1 MLKAPLFQEKTN
13 MAVTQKN
20 RKIQVITS
28 LGEDALLFYRMHGR
42 EGLSEPFEYR
52 VELVSEDRAI
62 DPQKILGEPI
72 AIRLQLETGNWRYFH
87 GYVSRF
93 GQGSDLNGLA
103 CYHAIVQP
111 WLWFLTRTSN
121 CRIFQNQSVPEI
133 IKQVFQDHGFSD
145 FKVKLSGSYATREYC
160 VQYRETDFS
169 FVSRLMEDE
178 GIYYYFSHEKD
189 KHHLVL
195 ADSGNAHDPF
205 PGYDN
210 IPYHADTGST
220 DRTRKD
226 HIHAWSFTHEV
237 QPGAYELTDYDFK
250 KPKADL
256 RVKAILMES
265 HARAAYERFD
275 YPGRYTE
282 TGVGDNFVRQR
293 LEEQHAGFERGEG
306 QGNARGLAVGCR
318 FKLKEFPRQDQNRDY
333 LVVAAQY
340 QLQLDEY
347 GSSRAAAGED
357 NLFDCSF
364 AVQDHKRPYRA
375 PRSTHKPFVHGAQT
389 AFVVGPAGEEIYT
402 DQYGR
407 VKVQFHWDRYGKA
420 DENSSCWVRVSQ
432 PWAGKNWGMIA
443 LPRIGQEVL
452 VDFLEGDP
460 DQPIIS
466 GRVYNDGSMPPYKL
480 PDNAHISTIKTN
492 STKGGDGFNEL
503 RFDDKKGAEQV
514 FIHAERNLDVRVK
527 NDSLEW
533 IGNERHL
540 IVKKDLLEQIDGDRH
555 ATIKGDSNAAVVG
568 SLSLKVDQDL
578 QEKVGMKHALDA
590 GQEIHLKAGMNVVI
604 EAGTSITL
612 KAGGGFIVVGPS
624 GVTISGTP
632 VLINS
637 GGSAGSGSGCSP
649 DAPKAPKEADQD
661 KAGQVNEAKAASRPP
676 KPTVYGPSAQVL
688 KEAAQNGAP
697 FCEKCA
703 EAAAGN
709 KA

>member
-1 MLKAPLFQEKTN
+1 

-20 RKIQVITS
+20 RKIQVFTS
-28 LGEDALLFYRMHGR
+28 LGEDTLLFYQMHGR

-52 VELVSEDRAI
+52 VDLVSEDRAI
-62 DPQKILGEPI
+62 DPKKILGEPI
-72 AIRLQLETGNWRYFH
+72 VIRLQMETGNWRYFH

-103 CYHAIVQP
+103 CYHVAVQP

-160 VQYRETDFS
+160 VQYRETDFN

-189 KHHLVL
+189 KHYLVL

-205 PGYDN
+205 PGYDS
-210 IPYHADTGST
+210 IPYHIDTGST

-226 HIHAWSFTHEV
+226 HIQAWSFTHEV

-256 RVKAILMES
+256 RVKALLMES
-265 HARAAYERFD
+265 HARACYELFD

-293 LEEQHAGFERGEG
+293 IEEQHARFERGEG
-306 QGNARGLAVGCR
+306 SGNARGLAVGCR
-318 FKLKEFPRQDQNRDY
+318 FKLKEFPRQDQNREY
-333 LVVAAQY
+333 LVISANY
-340 QLQLDEY
+340 QLKLDEY
-347 GSSRAAAGED
+347 GSSGAAAGED
-357 NLFDCSF
+357 KLFDCSF
-364 AVQDHKRPYRA
+364 AVQDNKRPYRA
-375 PRSTHKPFVHGAQT
+375 PRRTPKPHVQGAQT

-432 PWAGKNWGMIA
+432 PWAGKSWGMIA

-503 RFDDKKGAEQV
+503 RFDDKKGEEQV

-555 ATIKGDSNAAVVG
+555 STIKGDSNAAVVG

-604 EAGTSITL
+604 EAGASITL

-637 GGSAGSGSGCSP
+637 GGSAGSGSGCAP

-688 KEAAQNGAP
+688 KEAAESGAP